1 MQKETETTIVIEEV
15 GEEGV
20 IEILGVD
27 QKNRFSHKKN

>member
-15 GEEGV
+15 GDQGV

-27 QKNRFSHKKN
+27 QNKIDSP